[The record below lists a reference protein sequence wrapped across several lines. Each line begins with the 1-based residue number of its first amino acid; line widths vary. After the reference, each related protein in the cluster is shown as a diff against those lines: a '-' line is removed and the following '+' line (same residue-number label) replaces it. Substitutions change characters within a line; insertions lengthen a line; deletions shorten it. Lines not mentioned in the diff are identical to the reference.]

1 MITALPDHSRSVG
14 DTTPGV
20 PLTGA
25 GAREGKRANL
35 LLARPGHRSQH
46 GSPGPR
52 GQPFGGQFCSDA
64 DADG

>member
-20 PLTGA
+20 PLTRA
-25 GAREGKRANL
+25 DTREGKRANL
-35 LLARPGHRSQH
+35 LLDYSGPRPED

-52 GQPFGGQFCSDA
+52 SEPFGRAFCNDA
-64 DADG
+64 EADG